1 MFSDKLKGYFFAALG
16 TIAFSNVYIFSKAA
30 LNEVHIT
37 QFGLYW
43 FMIALVLNTG
53 WLLKTGQHKV
63 ISSLSRRQIYILLL
77 MGFLEICTTTTL
89 FLSIKIIPDPAVTSF
104 LGNLFP
110 VILILMG
117 VVILHERFTWIE
129 SIGGVLALSGAFVIS
144 YQGGT
149 TLSDLFIPGTGV
161 VVINS
166 IFAATASI
174 VVKKNIQKMNA
185 ELINVNRA
193 FWLFLFSIGMFLVYR
208 QSLVIPLSAVKNIAI
223 GAFMGPFLGILS
235 LYYSFKYIEV
245 SKSSVLQ
252 SLKGI
257 FVFIGSYVYFNA
269 LPLQHQIIGGGIT
282 VCGVLVMALSKAG
295 VLK

>member
-43 FMIALVLNTG
+43 FMIALVLNTS
-53 WLLKTGQHKV
+53 WLLKTGQYKI
-63 ISSLSRRQIYILLL
+63 ISSLSRRQVYILLL

-193 FWLFLFSIGMFLVYR
+193 FWLFLFSIGMFLVYK
-208 QSLVIPLSAVKNIAI
+208 QSLVIPLSSVKNIAI